1 MPKYLSP
8 SEVSSLLGI
17 CLKQMYKLLNKGEIP
32 GSFKLGGIWMI
43 DSELLISGLASKA
56 QKPKPHRESA
66 GNKNRHNL

>member
-1 MPKYLSP
+1 
-8 SEVSSLLGI
+8 
-17 CLKQMYKLLNKGEIP
+17 MYKLLNKGEIP